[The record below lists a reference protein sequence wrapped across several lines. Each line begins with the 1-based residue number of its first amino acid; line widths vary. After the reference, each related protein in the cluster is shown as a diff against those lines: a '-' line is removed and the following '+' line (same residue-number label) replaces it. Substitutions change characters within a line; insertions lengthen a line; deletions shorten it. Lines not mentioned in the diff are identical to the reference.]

1 MYADGFAGKGI
12 ITQDVKTGII
22 STMRKS
28 VKKTGWMFIV
38 AVVMIIAG
46 CEDHAYDDFYYLR
59 YKGAD
64 MPVAVRGNI
73 SSGVFIVFMHGGPG
87 GSTYP
92 EKAYGMFAETESH
105 FAMVYYDQRA
115 SGNSQGKTKRSQI
128 NIDQYIEDL
137 EVLIA
142 QVNDR
147 YNPDHIFLMG
157 HSWGGT
163 LGTAF
168 LLKEG
173 NQEKVDGWI
182 EIDGGHNLGN
192 GAYELSRDY
201 VLDYAGTILDSGT
214 ASEKETEDWEA
225 IIRYYDGVETWD
237 DPFFVIGHSG
247 NVGRANGYFHDP
259 ANEEGLIDAEMIFAT
274 ENNMIAYFLQNL
286 NVILNM
292 DIWHLDYTSRL
303 SEIEIP
309 VLIAWG
315 RYDGILPVELGIQ
328 AKEAMNLPD
337 EQFIIFEN
345 SAHIPQIEEP
355 DLFNEK
361 LIAFIER
368 TLDQ

>member
-1 MYADGFAGKGI
+1 MGHTGFLFLFAAL
-12 ITQDVKTGII
+12 
-22 STMRKS
+22 ML
-28 VKKTGWMFIV
+28 
-38 AVVMIIAG
+38 IAG
-46 CEDHAYDDFYYLR
+46 CEDRLYDDFYYLR
-59 YKGAD
+59 YKDAD

-73 SSGVFIVFMHGGPG
+73 PSGVFIIYMHGGPG

-92 EKAYGMFAETESH
+92 EKAHGMLAETEEK

-115 SGNSQGKTKRSQI
+115 SGNSQGKTEVSQI

-142 QVNDR
+142 QLNDR
-147 YNPDHIFLMG
+147 YSPEHIFLMG

-182 EIDGGHNLGN
+182 EVDGGHNIGKE
-192 GAYELSRDY
+192 AYKMSRDY
-201 VLDYAGTILDSGT
+201 VIDHAEAIITSGSPT
-214 ASEKETEDWEA
+214 EKEKEDWEA

-237 DPFFVIGHSG
+237 DPLFVIQHSG

-259 ANEEGLIDAEMIFAT
+259 ENEEGLIDANLVFNS

-286 NVILNM
+286 NVILHM
-292 DIWHLDYTSRL
+292 DIWNLDFTSRL

-355 DLFNEK
+355 ELFNTT
-361 LIAFIER
+361 LIGFIENN
-368 TLDQ
+368 LDQ

>member
-1 MYADGFAGKGI
+1 MLRTFGRAKVLI
-12 ITQDVKTGII
+12 
-22 STMRKS
+22 
-28 VKKTGWMFIV
+28 IV
-38 AVVMIIAG
+38 ATVMILSG
-46 CEDHAYDDFYYLR
+46 CEKSQYDDFYYLR

-64 MPVAVRGNI
+64 MPVVVRGNI
-73 SSGVFIVFMHGGPG
+73 PSGVFIIYMHGGPG

-92 EKAYGMFAETESH
+92 ERAYEMLSATEEK

-115 SGNSQGKTKRSQI
+115 SGNSQGKTKASQI

-142 QVNDR
+142 QLNDR
-147 YNPDHIFLMG
+147 YAPEHIILMG

-182 EIDGGHNLGN
+182 EVDGGHNLGKE
-192 GAYELSRDY
+192 AYEMSREY
-201 VLDYAGTILDSGT
+201 VITHAQSVIASGA
-214 ASEKETEDWEA
+214 ASEEEVEEWQEITS
-225 IIRYYDGVETWD
+225 YYDGVETWD
-237 DPFFVIGHSG
+237 DPLFVIGHSG
-247 NVGRANGYFHDP
+247 NVGRSNGYFHDP
-259 ANEEGLIDAEMIFAT
+259 GNEEGLIDAGLIFGS

-286 NVILNM
+286 NVILHM

-315 RYDGILPVELGIQ
+315 RHDGILPVELGIQ
-328 AKEAMNLPD
+328 AKETMNLPD
-337 EQFIIFEN
+337 ENFVIFEH
-345 SAHIPQIEEP
+345 SAHIPQIEETA
-355 DLFNEK
+355 LFNEEV
-361 LIAFIER
+361 ITFIER
-368 TLDQ
+368 TLTEK

>member
-1 MYADGFAGKGI
+1 MM
-12 ITQDVKTGII
+12 KTVGY
-22 STMRKS
+22 TRLLL
-28 VKKTGWMFIV
+28 TLA
-38 AVVMIIAG
+38 AVLILLG
-46 CEDHAYDDFYYLR
+46 CEDHPYDDFYYLR

-64 MPVAVRGNI
+64 MPVVVRGNI
-73 SSGVFIVFMHGGPG
+73 PSGVFVIYMHGGPG

-92 EKAYGMFAETESH
+92 EKAHGMLAATEEKFAL
-105 FAMVYYDQRA
+105 VYYDQRA
-115 SGNSQGKTKRSQI
+115 SGNSQGKTEAGQI

-142 QVNDR
+142 QLNDR
-147 YNPDHIFLMG
+147 YSPEHIFLMG

-173 NQEKVDGWI
+173 NQALVDGWI
-182 EIDGGHNLGN
+182 EIDGGHNLGRE
-192 GAYELSRDY
+192 AYELSRDY
-201 VLDYAGTILDSGT
+201 VIDHAEAIIASGA
-214 ASEKETEDWEA
+214 ASEKEVDEWQE
-225 IIRYYDGVETWD
+225 IISYYDGVETWD

-259 ANEEGLIDAEMIFAT
+259 ENEEGLIDADLIFAS

-286 NVILNM
+286 NVILHM

-315 RYDGILPVELGIQ
+315 RHDGILPVELAIQ

-337 EQFIIFEN
+337 ENFVIFEH
-345 SAHIPQIEEP
+345 SAHIPQIEETG
-355 DLFNEK
+355 LFNATV
-361 LIAFIER
+361 IAFIEEC
-368 TLDQ
+368 LAEK